1 MVDVVLGSD
10 GLPRCA
16 WATSAPD
23 YQAYH
28 DLEWGRPVGDVRS
41 VYETLCLEGFQ
52 AGLSWLTILRK
63 RDGFRDAFAGFDPEV
78 VAGFQEAD
86 VERLVVDGRIVR
98 HRGKIVAAINNAR
111 ATVELQ
117 RQGDSLAA
125 IVWGHAAA
133 ASSTAL
139 CGHADAGGHPGSG
152 GHLGPGGHRAS
163 AAPAPARASDIAPST
178 PGSKALSVELRRRGF
193 VFVGPTTVYATMQ
206 ALGVVNDH
214 LQGCHWREVVE
225 EERASFRGGRP

>member
-1 MVDVVLGSD
+1 MVDVVLGGD

-23 YQAYH
+23 YEAYH
-28 DLEWGRPVGDVRS
+28 DLEWGRPVGDVRG

-78 VAGFQEAD
+78 VAGFQESD

-98 HRGKIVAAINNAR
+98 HRGKIVAAINNAK

-117 RQGDSLAA
+117 RQGASLAA

-133 ASSTAL
+133 ASNTAIW
-139 CGHADAGGHPGSG
+139 GPVDAGGHLGSG
-152 GHLGPGGHRAS
+152 GPLGS

-178 PGSKALSVELRRRGF
+178 PESKALSAELRRRGL

-225 EERASFRGGRP
+225 EERASFRAGRP